1 MTTTNNTIQ
10 DPDLARVEA
19 ALQRAAQKARK
30 TAKDTRT
37 PLIIYKD
44 GKIRRYRVG
53 KAKSVGMTEQGF
65 QKSEKLFKK
74 FFMGN

>member
-1 MTTTNNTIQ
+1 MTTTKKTIQ

-37 PLIIYKD
+37 PLVIYKN
-44 GKIRRYRVG
+44 GRIIMQAVEEEMPQESR
-53 KAKSVGMTEQGF
+53 
-65 QKSEKLFKK
+65 
-74 FFMGN
+74 

>member
-1 MTTTNNTIQ
+1 MTTTKKTIQ

-37 PLIIYKD
+37 PLVIYKN
-44 GKIRRYRVG
+44 GRIIMQPVEEEMPQESR
-53 KAKSVGMTEQGF
+53 
-65 QKSEKLFKK
+65 
-74 FFMGN
+74 

>member
-1 MTTTNNTIQ
+1 MTTTKKIIQ

-37 PLIIYKD
+37 PLIIYKN
-44 GKIRRYRVG
+44 GKIMKYRIY
-53 KAKSVGMTEQGF
+53 
-65 QKSEKLFKK
+65 
-74 FFMGN
+74 

>member
-1 MTTTNNTIQ
+1 MTTTKKTIQ

-37 PLIIYKD
+37 PLVIYKN
-44 GKIRRYRVG
+44 GRIIKQPVEEEMPQQSR
-53 KAKSVGMTEQGF
+53 
-65 QKSEKLFKK
+65 
-74 FFMGN
+74 